1 MNDPVKHNQDL
12 PSLYSLTSI
21 GVATFL
27 GSILAGGYMITSNYL
42 ALGEKQAAKIVAVST
57 TLIILIWLVI
67 SLQMAGAS
75 LTVLLAVNFGQVILI
90 LIVANQLQGKM
101 FKSYEE
107 MGGRYYSML
116 RVVGVAVIASI
127 VFMFAGT
134 ILVVLTSSSS

>member
-1 MNDPVKHNQDL
+1 MSEPTKDNQDL
-12 PSLYSLTSI
+12 PPLYSLASV

-42 ALGEKQAAKIVAVST
+42 ALGERQAAKIVALGT

-75 LTVLLAVNFGQVILI
+75 LTVLFAVNFGQVILALVI
-90 LIVANQLQGKM
+90 THHLQGKM
-101 FKSYEE
+101 LKSYEE
-107 MGGRYYSML
+107 MGGQYYSML
-116 RVVGVAVIASI
+116 RAIGVAVLASV

-134 ILVVLTSSSS
+134 VLIMLTGSNG

>member
-134 ILVVLTSSSS
+134 ILVVFTSSSS

>member
-1 MNDPVKHNQDL
+1 MSDPGKDNQDL
-12 PSLYSLTSI
+12 PSLYSLASI

-42 ALGEKQAAKIVAVST
+42 ALGEKQAAKIVALGT
-57 TLIILIWLVI
+57 TLTILIWLVI

-75 LTVLLAVNFGQVILI
+75 LTVLFAVNFGQVILALVI
-90 LIVANQLQGKM
+90 THQLQGNM

-107 MGGRYYSML
+107 MGGQYYSML
-116 RVVGVAVIASI
+116 RAIGVAVISSI

-134 ILVVLTSSSS
+134 ILIVLTGSSS